1 MKGKLE
7 KYSATVGVAASGAA
21 AFFAAVFFSLESV
34 SFSVSEGAGVFS
46 GVEVEASGAS
56 SGAGAEVSA
65 GVSASVGA
73 VGSTVLAVGS
83 SVCSVSVTAIAGTA
97 SENVMISANRREP
110 IRFVMGCSSFF
121 FEIYNWG
128 NQVYA

>member
-1 MKGKLE
+1 ME
-7 KYSATVGVAASGAA
+7 TT

-34 SFSVSEGAGVFS
+34 SFSVSEGAGVSF
-46 GVEVEASGAS
+46 GVE
-56 SGAGAEVSA
+56 AEVSA

-97 SENVMISANRREP
+97 SEIVMISANRREP